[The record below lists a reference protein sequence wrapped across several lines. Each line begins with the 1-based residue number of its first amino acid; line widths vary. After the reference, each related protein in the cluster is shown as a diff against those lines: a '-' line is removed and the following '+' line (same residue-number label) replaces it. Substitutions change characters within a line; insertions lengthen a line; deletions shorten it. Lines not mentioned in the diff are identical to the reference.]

1 MLCKI
6 CKETESKY
14 TWCKDCF
21 ILYRRMKKYG
31 YEYRFLPREI
41 NEYKVSSKDLR
52 FIIINK

>member
-1 MLCKI
+1 MNCKI
-6 CKETESKY
+6 CNNECKY
-14 TWCKDCF
+14 SWCKDCF
-21 ILYRRMKKYG
+21 VLYRRMKKYG